1 MSTLTRIRTYPIK
14 ALDPLDLQ
22 TARITDVGGLEYDR
36 RYAIVDD
43 EGEFV
48 NGKRTAAAHRLRSEY
63 DPATDMLTL
72 RVQGRDDVHQF
83 HLQRDRSALETWLS
97 DYFDITVQLEEQAGG
112 AQTDSGTGWGPTVIS
127 TATLETVADWHD
139 IDVGEARRR
148 FRPNL
153 EIEGVEA
160 FWEDRLFAAEGEAVR
175 FRIGDV
181 VFEGRGP
188 VPRCVVPTRDS
199 YTGETD
205 DGFQTTFVEHRKAT
219 IPDWVDQSQ
228 FDHFFMLMIL
238 TRIPEAERGKELAV
252 GDEIERLDVVD
263 APV

>member
-1 MSTLTRIRTYPIK
+1 MSTLARIRTYPIK
-14 ALDPLDLQ
+14 ALDPLDLE

-43 EGEFV
+43 DGEYV

-63 DPATDMLTL
+63 DPETELLTL
-72 RVQGRDDVHQF
+72 RIQDRDEPHQF
-83 HLQRDRSALETWLS
+83 HLQRDRSALEAWLS
-97 DYFDITVQLEEQAGG
+97 DYFDLSVQLEERTGG
-112 AQTDSGTGWGPTVIS
+112 AQTDSGTGWGPTIIS

-139 IDVGEARRR
+139 IDLEETRRR

-153 EIEGVEA
+153 EVEGVEA
-160 FWEDRLFAAEGEAVR
+160 FWEDRLFAGEDEAVR

-181 VFEGRGP
+181 EFEGRGP
-188 VPRCVVPTRDS
+188 VPRCVVPTRNS

-205 DGFQTTFVEHRKAT
+205 EGFQSTFVERREAT
-219 IPDWVDQSQ
+219 IPDWVDRSQ
-228 FDHFFMLMIL
+228 FDHFFMLMTL
-238 TRIPEAERGKELAV
+238 TRIPEAERGKRLAV
-252 GDEIERLDVVD
+252 GDRIERLEIVD